1 MTLNL
6 PCYALNLSASRP
18 NALDGPLIEA
28 DSVDLILQTKLFSGI
43 GGAGLLGLNGIPSVR
58 VVRGQGRFSEADWRR
73 RAAFQRAFALHNS
86 DALRETVGGS
96 CSEVRRLLDLERGW
110 V

>member
-1 MTLNL
+1 
-6 PCYALNLSASRP
+6 
-18 NALDGPLIEA
+18 LIET
-28 DSVDLILQTKLFSGI
+28 DGVDLILQTKLFSGI

-58 VVRGQGRFSEADWRR
+58 VVRGHGRFSEADWRQ

-86 DALRETVGGS
+86 DAVQDVVGSS
-96 CSEVRRLLDLERGW
+96 CSEVRRLLELERGW